1 MIQSC
6 SKSKILPL
14 KFLLKTIF
22 EEGTFPEYWKKSNVV
37 PVHRT
42 ESKDLIKTIDLSVF
56 FPNLVKFFYETT
68 YKYKIRIILT
78 SNLDHGWKE
87 IALSLERPEFPA
99 EAGRVATLFDS

>member
-37 PVHRT
+37 P
-42 ESKDLIKTIDLSVF
+42 DLIKTIDLSVF